1 MAKKRGRKPKNN
13 YFGENEEKAVVDFL
27 VATTQDERDKIY
39 RERLMAPL
47 NKMIDSIIR
56 KYKLYRKNVSFEDLH
71 ADVLSYLIT
80 KSSKF
85 KPDKGKKAYS
95 YYGTICKH
103 YLLYLL
109 QQDDK
114 LKIRNVSYE
123 DIYRTIEEDEKYSYE
138 LDYGESRTSILL
150 REISEEIKKEVE
162 IKVNSECKKKI
173 TENEIKVGRAL
184 VKILENWEPLFED
197 VGGTNK
203 YTKNTFYSIVRE
215 YTRLESKEIRNAL
228 VKYKKIY
235 GVLKDD
241 SMDM

>member
-114 LKIRNVSYE
+114 LKIRNISYE
-123 DIYRTIEEDEKYSYE
+123 DIYKNIEEDEKYSYE

-203 YTKNTFYSIVRE
+203 YTKTTFYSIVRE
-215 YTRLESKEIRNAL
+215 YTRLESNEIRNAL

>member
-1 MAKKRGRKPKNN
+1 MAKKRGRKPKDN

-27 VATTQDERDKIY
+27 AATTQLERDKIY
-39 RERLMAPL
+39 REHLMAPL

-71 ADVLSYLIT
+71 ADVLSNLIT
-80 KSSKF
+80 KSDKF

-138 LDYGESRTSILL
+138 LDYGESGMSILL
-150 REISEEIKKEVE
+150 RDIIEEIKKEVE
-162 IKVNSECKKKI
+162 SKINSDCKKKI
-173 TENEIKVGRAL
+173 TENEIKVGLAL
-184 VKILENWEPLFED
+184 IKILENWESLFED
-197 VGGTNK
+197 VDGTNK

-215 YTRLESKEIRNAL
+215 YTRLESKDIRNAL
-228 VKYKKIY
+228 IKYKKIY
-235 GVLKDD
+235 AFLKDE

>member
-114 LKIRNVSYE
+114 LKIRNISYE
-123 DIYRTIEEDEKYSYE
+123 DIYKNIEEDEKYSYE